1 MPILRRDRR
10 LRTCGFGQILIS
22 SVEFGDGFENSISA
36 LPDPFTNRA
45 GSAAARLHGVA
56 VDQEAAAAEQVG
68 ADARLKPQGV
78 WTMIRRVERR
88 ADDDPGA
95 LRDGADARDALHR
108 GIILAVIES
117 RVARPPGPSVPQQSA
132 GFLGVGPHES

>member
-68 ADARLKPQGV
+68 ADAR
-78 WTMIRRVERR
+78 
-88 ADDDPGA
+88 
-95 LRDGADARDALHR
+95 DALHR

-117 RVARPPGPSVPQQSA
+117 RVARPRPVRSA
-132 GFLGVGPHES
+132 AKRRFSGRRST